1 MQFEGAFRV
10 PGKPDDVIAKFTD
23 VERMARCMPGASI
36 EGRDDEGNYLGTMTV
51 AFGPK
56 KIRFRGK
63 VNCRFD
69 IAARSGLLRGRGAAD
84 LRAARIEVR
93 TAFSVTLDPE
103 ASEDAPMSVV
113 TLNSEADLQ
122 GVLADFAKTGGAALA
137 NVIMEDFA
145 KRLAA
150 EFSEQGAGA
159 APQAAISA
167 HKVVWRAIKAKLT

>member
-10 PGKPDDVIAKFTD
+10 PGRPDDVIVKFTD

-36 EGRDDEGNYLGTMTV
+36 EGRDEEGNYLGVMTV

-56 KIRFRGK
+56 KIKFRGK
-63 VNCRFD
+63 VNCQFD
-69 IAARSGLLRGRGAAD
+69 IAGRSGLLRGRGAAD

-93 TAFSVTLDPE
+93 TAFSVAVDPE
-103 ASEDAPMSVV
+103 ATEDGPMSVV

-122 GVLADFAKTGGAALA
+122 GVLADFARTGGAALA
-137 NVIMEDFA
+137 NVVMEEFA

-150 EFSEQGAGA
+150 EFSEEGAGA
-159 APQAAISA
+159 TPQASISA

>member
-10 PGKPDDVIAKFTD
+10 PGRPDDVMVKFTD

-36 EGRDDEGNYLGTMTV
+36 EGRDEEGNYLGAMTV

-56 KIRFRGK
+56 KIKFRGK
-63 VNCRFD
+63 MNCQFD
-69 IAARSGLLRGRGAAD
+69 IPARSGMLRGRGAAD

-93 TAFSVTLDPE
+93 TAFSVAPDPE
-103 ASEDAPMSVV
+103 ASGDAPMSLV

-122 GVLADFAKTGGAALA
+122 GVLADFARTGGAALA

-145 KRLAA
+145 RRLAA
-150 EFSEQGAGA
+150 EFSQEGAGA
-159 APQAAISA
+159 TAPASISA

>member
-10 PGKPDDVIAKFTD
+10 PGRPDDVMVKFTD

-36 EGRDDEGNYLGTMTV
+36 EGRDEEGNYLGAMTV

-56 KIRFRGK
+56 KIKFRGK
-63 VNCRFD
+63 MNCQFD
-69 IAARSGLLRGRGAAD
+69 IPARSGMLRGRGAAD

-93 TAFSVTLDPE
+93 TAFSVAPDPE
-103 ASEDAPMSVV
+103 ATGDAPMSIV

-122 GVLADFAKTGGAALA
+122 GVLADFARTGGAALA

-145 KRLAA
+145 RRLAA
-150 EFSEQGAGA
+150 EFSQEGAGA
-159 APQAAISA
+159 AQTAISA
-167 HKVVWRAIKAKLT
+167 HSVVWRAIKAKLS

>member
-10 PGKPDDVIAKFTD
+10 PGRPDDVMVKFTY

-36 EGRDDEGNYLGTMTV
+36 EGRDEEGNYLGAMTV

-56 KIRFRGK
+56 KIKFRGK
-63 VNCRFD
+63 MNCQFD
-69 IAARSGLLRGRGAAD
+69 IPARSGMLRGRGAAD

-93 TAFSVTLDPE
+93 TAFSVAPDPE
-103 ASEDAPMSVV
+103 ATGDAPMSVV

-122 GVLADFAKTGGAALA
+122 GVLADFARTGGAALA

-145 KRLAA
+145 RRLAA
-150 EFSEQGAGA
+150 ELSQEGAGA
-159 APQAAISA
+159 AQTAISA
-167 HKVVWRAIKAKLT
+167 HSVVWRAIKAKLS

>member
-1 MQFEGAFRV
+1 MQFDGAFRV
-10 PGKPDDVIAKFTD
+10 PGNPDDVIVKFTD

-36 EGRDDEGNYLGTMTV
+36 EGRDEEGNYLGVMTV

-56 KIRFRGK
+56 KIKFRGK

-69 IAARSGLLRGRGAAD
+69 IPGRSGMLSGRGAAD

-93 TAFSVTLDPE
+93 TSFSVAADPE
-103 ASEDAPMSVV
+103 AAADAPMSIV

-145 KRLAA
+145 RRLAA
-150 EFSEQGAGA
+150 EFSEEGAGA
-159 APQAAISA
+159 APQASISA